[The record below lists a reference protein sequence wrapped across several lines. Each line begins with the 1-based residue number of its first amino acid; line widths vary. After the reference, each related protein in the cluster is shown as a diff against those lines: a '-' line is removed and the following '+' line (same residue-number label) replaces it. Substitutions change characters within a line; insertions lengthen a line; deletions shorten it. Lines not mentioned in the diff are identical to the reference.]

1 MRSTACPSAF
11 ITFMKNTKK
20 LIIIILASVAAVT
33 LLLLGMIGVS
43 ALLSPRVDTV
53 NLTGVTDVSLAEADY
68 NENIFEDTAYT
79 SKQRDV
85 FFTYDGDGE
94 FITSENYLTFSP
106 AGEMF
111 YNYFGCVINGDY
123 SLYPSFFSESFK
135 KNALLPEKF
144 TMQKLYDISVT
155 LESREIVD
163 NGYTELYSV
172 RYRIMDNNGTFR
184 SDLKNGTVIPVY
196 YTVFVT
202 NTSAQIVGIS
212 VPTVK

>member
-1 MRSTACPSAF
+1 
-11 ITFMKNTKK
+11 MKNKK
-20 LIIIILASVAAVT
+20 KIIIIILASVAAV
-33 LLLLGMIGVS
+33 LLLLLVITGVS
-43 ALLSPRVDTV
+43 ALLSPRMDTV
-53 NLTGVTDVSLAEADY
+53 NLTGNTDVSLADADY
-68 NENIFEDTAYT
+68 NEDILADTAYT

-94 FITSENYLTFSP
+94 FITAENHTTFSP

-123 SLYPSFFSESFK
+123 TVYPSFFAESFK
-135 KNALLPEKF
+135 RTAILPEKF
-144 TMQKLYDISVT
+144 TPQKLYDISVT
-155 LESREIVD
+155 LEGREMSD

-184 SDLKNGTVIPVY
+184 SDLENGAVIPVY

-202 NTSAQIVGIS
+202 NTSAEIIGIS
-212 VPTVK
+212 VPNVK